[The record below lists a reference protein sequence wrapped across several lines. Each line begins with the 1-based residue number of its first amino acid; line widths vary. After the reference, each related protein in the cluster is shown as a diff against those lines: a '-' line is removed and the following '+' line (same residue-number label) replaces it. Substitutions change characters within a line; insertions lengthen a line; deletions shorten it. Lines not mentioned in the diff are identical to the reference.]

1 MADYITKIRNLLDLA
16 ESPNENEARAALLK
30 ARELMAKYKIS
41 EQNLED
47 ADKQEVV
54 RKLTGITYSERRD
67 PWIAELGYVVAE
79 HHCCKCIASKQKGK
93 QTKETGFIGLA
104 DDITVCMEVFKY
116 AVDCVIS
123 HTKVLRTTGGT
134 NAANGY
140 GFGFVTGLKDAY
152 DNQREYGLILVVPE
166 TVNDAIKG
174 LRKIRNNRTEKL
186 KESDMGT
193 FRHGYFDGRKFEEQK
208 RITGND

>member
-16 ESPNENEARAALLK
+16 ESPEENEARAALLK

-47 ADKQEVV
+47 ANKQEIV

-67 PWIAELGYVVAE
+67 PWIAELGHVVAE
-79 HHCCKCIASKQKGK
+79 HHCCKYIASRHKGK

-104 DDITVCMEVFKY
+104 DDIAICVEVFKY

-123 HTKVLRTTGGT
+123 RTKSLRSTGGP

-140 GFGFVTGLKDAY
+140 GFGFVAGLKDAY
-152 DNQREYGLILVVPE
+152 DGQREYGLILVVPE
-166 TVNDAIKG
+166 IVNDATKG
-174 LRKIRNNRTEKL
+174 LRKERINRAEKL
-186 KESDMGT
+186 KESDMKT
-193 FRHGYFDGRKFEEQK
+193 FRKGFFDGRKFEEQK
-208 RITGND
+208 RITGNG